1 MIQFIQNML
10 VKMIGPSNET
20 IANIKP
26 WIIWGFIGLII
37 LSLFIYFIGN
47 AFFFKEGP
55 GFWSITGNTFK
66 PIIPHGN
73 INNEPNVNNTKGSPS
88 VSSSSVTLT

>member
-1 MIQFIQNML
+1 MQFIQDML

-20 IANIKP
+20 VANIQP
-26 WIIWGFIGLII
+26 WIIWGFVGLVI

-47 AFFFKEGP
+47 TFFFKEGP

-66 PIIPHGN
+66 PLIPHGN
-73 INNEPNVNNTKGSPS
+73 NEMEINTNTKESPI
-88 VSSSSVTLT
+88 VSSSS

>member
-20 IANIKP
+20 VANIKP
-26 WIIWGFIGLII
+26 WIIWGFIGLIT

-47 AFFFKEGP
+47 AFLFKEGP

-66 PIIPHGN
+66 PLIPHVN
-73 INNEPNVNNTKGSPS
+73 INNETNVNNKESPS
-88 VSSSSVTLT
+88 SSISS

>member
-1 MIQFIQNML
+1 MMQFIQDML

-20 IANIKP
+20 VANIQP
-26 WIIWGFIGLII
+26 WIIWGFVGLVI

-47 AFFFKEGP
+47 TFFFKEGP
-55 GFWSITGNTFK
+55 GFWSITGNTYK

-73 INNEPNVNNTKGSPS
+73 NEMEINSNNN
-88 VSSSSVTLT
+88 